1 MIIREIEREDFSELF
16 ELYTHLHEKTIP
28 QNTDDLEKLIDD
40 IMSDENYHIILC
52 EVDGKIVS
60 SVSCIVIKNLTRGLR
75 PYALVENVV
84 TDEKYRGRGY
94 ASACL
99 EYAYNISKNA
109 GCYKIFLMTGSKN
122 ESTLNFYKRAGYND
136 TDKTAFIRWIE

>member
-1 MIIREIEREDFSELF
+1 MIANKIEYGSC
-16 ELYTHLHEKTIP
+16 I
-28 QNTDDLEKLIDD
+28 KLANKAADAYYNSGTP

-99 EYAYNISKNA
+99 EYAYNISKDA